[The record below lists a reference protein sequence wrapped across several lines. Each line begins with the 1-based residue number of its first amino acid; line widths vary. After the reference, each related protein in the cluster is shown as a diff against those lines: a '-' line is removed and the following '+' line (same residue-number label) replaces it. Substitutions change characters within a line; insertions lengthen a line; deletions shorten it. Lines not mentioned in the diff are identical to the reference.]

1 MDIEDTQQLVDE
13 VGRFAKGRI
22 AALASRPEHPID
34 AGQLGQ
40 LTQEARELGILPT
53 ATAES
58 GFSIWELNEEPNA
71 MAFNIGALRHIGYA
85 SAGVALH
92 WHRLG
97 LARFTAAQLG
107 CPQNESE
114 LQGAVL
120 VPTGHY
126 GLGRTSLARWLREAD
141 LEAEDTA
148 MLSDWLDRATHTT
161 TIYAHEA
168 WTNVIWPVW
177 IQGQLAWHY
186 IRRSEID
193 VATDLAQ
200 HGFDELAGFSCRA
213 PLSGGTIIRPDPEH
227 ARTVY
232 ARLLK
237 MDMLGLLAIG
247 AGALDRGQ
255 TLACDY
261 ASVRKQGG
269 KLIAHHPAVQHML
282 SEIAIALQNVDLA
295 LTAFARPVDDLD
307 MVAVAAARA
316 TIGPALC
323 HGANQVLQVH
333 GGIGYM
339 RDAGPE
345 KILRDQNM
353 LKLISGGT
361 TDIRAFI
368 SGWNGVK

>member
-1 MDIEDTQQLVDE
+1 V
-13 VGRFAKGRI
+13 
-22 AALASRPEHPID
+22 
-34 AGQLGQ
+34 
-40 LTQEARELGILPT
+40 
-53 ATAES
+53 
-58 GFSIWELNEEPNA
+58 
-71 MAFNIGALRHIGYA
+71 AF
-85 SAGVALH
+85 H

-107 CPQNESE
+107 YSLNENE

-126 GLGRTSLARWLREAD
+126 GLGRTSLAKWLRAAH
-141 LEAEDTA
+141 LQAEDTA
-148 MLSDWLDRATHTT
+148 MLSDWLTRATHST
-161 TIYAHEA
+161 TIYAHQS

-177 IQGQLAWHY
+177 IQGQLAWQHV
-186 IRRSEID
+186 RRSEMD
-193 VATDLAQ
+193 VAADLAQ
-200 HGFDELAGFSCRA
+200 HGFDELAGFSCSA
-213 PLSGGTIIRPDPEH
+213 PLSGGAMIRPDPAH
-227 ARTVY
+227 ARTVF
-232 ARLLK
+232 ARMLK

-269 KLIAHHPAVQHML
+269 KFIAHHPAVQHML
-282 SEIAIALQNVDLA
+282 GEIAIALQNVDLA
-295 LTAFARPVDDLD
+295 LAAFARPVDELG

-316 TIGPALC
+316 TISPALC
-323 HGANQVLQVH
+323 HAANQVLQVH

-345 KILRDQNM
+345 KFLRDQNM

-361 TDIRAFI
+361 TEIRAFI
-368 SGWNGVK
+368 SGWNGVEQ